1 MSKQKILRNRLDDL
15 FTDMEQEA
23 THLLT
28 DQDAL
33 PGWTWECDSQGYYTA
48 CSPEVKR
55 ILGVES
61 TAFLGQP
68 LASFGLSRQ
77 STSTLAA
84 ILQAGNFPAEATMQF
99 QAKDGNCVNVRAH
112 ISYIE
117 PNESDEGGWRGLNQ
131 VVELE
136 QPTPAGH
143 PAPQPPSSEPVTSPA
158 PTPPAAL
165 SGSHTYGIAV
175 EEEQMAFPVYK
186 PYTPTGQLSIQ
197 ERHTFAHTASP
208 DTPAALA
215 VPIDLQDHSLGLLE
229 IIDDSP
235 NRSWSHDDQ
244 RLVEQVAD
252 QLSLALENAR
262 LFQNTQTALART
274 EALFQVGQSATAF
287 DNIEELLQ
295 SVADTITEVLPAERT
310 RLAVINLDRKEL
322 THFFESNAPPIPT
335 EGAFQDLMDGLAGW
349 CIREHKPAL
358 SLKGSIDPRE
368 SEKARLTRE
377 ETDAG
382 SLVVVP
388 MLYQDEVF
396 GTLTAINTLTQ
407 PDFTQSDVELLTAMA
422 NQVAT
427 ALANAQLFQQIT
439 ARSAEMILINR
450 VVTQLSSSL
459 DLTASLQIVTNELGT
474 GLSLSSSGIALLNPS
489 RTELTVIADY
499 ARSDETRSG
508 VGAVIPLAGNLSS
521 QRVLET
527 KQSLIIDDACSNPL
541 TAPIHDTL
549 RLRGVQTLMIIPLIV
564 RDKVIGTVGLNISD
578 IGRSFTDEEI
588 QLAETLV
595 AQASTAIQNARLFE
609 NTQTALARTEA
620 LFQVGQSATAFENVE
635 ELLQS
640 VADTI
645 TEVLPADRTRLAV
658 VNLDRKEL
666 THFFESNSPPIPT
679 EGAFQ
684 VLMDGLAGWSIRE
697 HKPALSLKEGID
709 LRESENTLKIRAE
722 SDVGSLIVVPMLYQ
736 DKIYGTLTVINTP
749 TQPNF
754 TQSDVDLLTAMANQ
768 VATALANAQLFQQ
781 EQHRRQIAD
790 TLSETARVIGSTLD
804 LKDVGDRLLVQLAD
818 VVEFDTASLQ
828 IIEGDQSRRI
838 SGYSKIEDR
847 IISSHPK
854 LLPPISQDPLI
865 SAVIQSR
872 QPLVL
877 TDTHTDPRWKRL
889 PEAEHTRSW
898 IAAPLLAQDTVIGML
913 TLDHS
918 EPGTYDE
925 ETADLLS
932 AIAAQASI
940 AIRNARLF
948 DQAQSRSAQLQTA
961 AEVSRAA
968 SSILETDPL
977 IQQTVS
983 LIRERF
989 NLYYVGLFLIDEPG
1003 EWTNEPGKWA
1013 VLRAGT
1019 GEAGQIQA
1027 ERGHKLEIGGGS
1039 MISECITSTKA
1050 QTPSRVSDT
1059 TQRFVNPLLPETRTE
1074 IALPLVSRGQV
1085 LGAMSIQSDVED
1097 AFSADDVTVLQTMA
1111 DQVANALQNANLF
1124 DQTQARAE
1132 ELTMLNEMSRAL
1144 SANLDTDTIL
1154 RNIYLYSSRF
1164 IDTSTFFVALYKEE
1178 NNELSFPLSVEDN
1191 QYLDIPTR
1199 PLETGLTEYVIK
1211 NREAVLI
1218 REEVEGWVRD
1228 HGIDLQLTGAMSQ
1241 SWLGIPI
1248 LIGGQAIGIICV
1260 QSETPQH
1267 FSERHRDLMIA
1278 IASQSAIAIQNAQL
1292 FVQTQDAL
1300 SDTEALLT
1308 ITSVASSSL
1317 ELETTLDEVLSQILA
1332 ASDTDSGLITL
1343 FNPTTQTLNLMSH
1356 QLPETL
1362 LNNIHDKGLAGT
1374 LCDLVYQRGEPII
1387 LENLAEGTPVDVTG
1401 LLALGFQSYQGIPL
1415 ESKGVVLGSL
1425 CIFRKEILAPLENNV
1440 TLLQAASQQI
1450 GVAIE
1455 NANLFEQTQTQA
1467 ANLNILNEMGSVL
1480 TGLHDIDS
1488 VVESLY
1494 EYTSRLMDT
1503 TYFYVALLDAHTL
1516 DAHALD
1522 SHTTKLSFPLHIHN
1536 NERWPTPPMKLGSG
1550 LSNHMVRTGKSLLIT
1565 DEVPA
1570 NIKAMGINIELI
1582 GEGKLP
1588 KSYLGSPLVIGEN
1601 TIGLIAVQSI
1611 TTPRLYT
1618 EYHRDLLVS
1627 IANQAAIAI
1636 QSARLFSATR
1646 QQTENLAVLNEMSR
1660 VLSTL
1665 LDIDQIIQTIHKYTS
1680 RLMDTTYF
1688 FVSLYNSEEDT
1699 ISFPLVF
1706 EKGDISSIPS
1716 MKKSKGLTQHVIDTK
1731 EPLLITDNIQ
1741 EIIKELDLEHILLG
1755 APAKSWL
1762 GVPLIIGQDVLG
1774 VISTQNATTP
1784 NVFDE
1789 HHRDLLVSIARQ
1801 SAIAIQTARLFS
1813 ATRQQTEDLAVLNEM
1828 SRVLTAQQDID
1839 TIVESVYDYTTRLMD
1854 TTIFYF
1860 AFYDEDTDEITI
1872 PLTVMNG
1879 EKIDVGT
1886 RKLKHSLTGYII
1898 RTGEPLLIEDN
1909 VLATM
1914 EELGIELSLFAQ
1926 DLPQSWLGAPFLIGD
1941 RVIGVISVQSIT
1953 TPRLFN
1959 SHHRDMLMSIANQT
1973 ANSLQNARLFAETQ
1987 QHVQNLTT
1995 LSDVSESLVSAPLNV
2010 KDVADVIVR
2019 QFVEAMNIPEASV
2032 SLVADE
2038 NSLEIIADIYQGP
2051 NNEYVYDEALGR
2063 VWSLSGSTVSA
2074 QVLDTLEPQ
2083 VIRASDSDIDI
2094 TELAHLEAH
2103 EVGTLVIIPL
2113 VEKGQAIGI
2122 IKLEIWD
2129 KGIWYTSD
2137 QLNLAM
2143 TLANQSAVALDNA
2156 RLYEKQIET
2165 AEELREL
2172 DKLKSQFLANMS
2184 HELRTPLNSIIGFSR
2199 VIMKGIDGPVTDIQ
2213 HEDLS
2218 AIYNAGHHLLKMI
2231 NDILDISKVN
2241 AGKMELTFEDV
2252 YLPDII
2258 DSVIS
2263 TTRGLLKEKP
2273 VKLLTAIAD
2282 YLPNVT
2288 ADSTRVRQIL
2298 LNLLSNSVK
2307 FTEEGS
2313 ITVAARK
2320 QTNSH
2325 GRPEIY
2331 FSIADTGIGI
2341 TPEDH
2346 KKLFQPFIQL
2356 DGSSTRNTGGTG
2368 LGLSITRLLVEL
2380 HGGEIG
2386 MVSEIGKGSTFYFTL
2401 PLTGAT
2407 PPTDLDGST
2416 TILAIDDDP
2425 QVIQLYERYLI
2436 DSGYQVFPLTDPSKV
2451 LEYAK
2456 EIQPFAITLDI
2467 LLPEHDGWQLLQ
2479 DLKNDPETKHIP
2491 VVICSILEDAEKG
2504 RKLGANDYL
2513 TKPILKDDLMRA
2525 LNRIIT

>member
-15 FTDMEQEA
+15 FTDLEQEA
-23 THLLT
+23 THIPA

-33 PGWTWECDSQGYYTA
+33 PGWTWECDSRGYYTA
-48 CSPEVKR
+48 CSPEVGR
-55 ILGVES
+55 ILGVEAE
-61 TAFLGQP
+61 AFLEQP
-68 LASFGLSRQ
+68 LVSFGLSRQ
-77 STSTLAA
+77 SSSALAV
-84 ILQAGNFPAEATMQF
+84 ILQAGNFPVEVALQF
-99 QAKDGNCVNVRAH
+99 QAEDGSRVSVRAH

-136 QPTPAGH
+136 QPTAIEH
-143 PAPQPPSSEPVTSPA
+143 SAPQPPRPEPITGPA

-165 SGSHTYGIAV
+165 SGAYPHGIAV
-175 EEEQMAFPVYK
+175 EEEKMAFSVSR

-197 ERHTFAHTASP
+197 ERQTFAHAASP
-208 DTPAALA
+208 DAPAALA
-215 VPIDLQDHSLGLLE
+215 VPVDLQDHSLGLLE

-235 NRSWSHDDQ
+235 NRIWSQDDQ

-262 LFQNTQTALART
+262 LFQNTQSALART
-274 EALFQVGQSATAF
+274 EALFQVSKSAIAF
-287 DNIEELLQ
+287 ENVEELLQ

-310 RLAVINLDRKEL
+310 LVAVINLDRKEL

-335 EGAFQDLMDGLAGW
+335 EGAFQELMDGLTGW

-368 SEKARLTRE
+368 SEKAHLTRE

-459 DLTASLQIVTNELGT
+459 DLTASLQIVANELGL
-474 GLSLSSSGIALLNPS
+474 GLSLASSGIALLNPS
-489 RTELTVIADY
+489 RTELTVVADY

-508 VGAVIPLAGNLSS
+508 VGAVLPLAGNLSS
-521 QRVLET
+521 QRVIET
-527 KQSLIIDDACSNPL
+527 KQSLIIDDACNNPL

-549 RLRGVQTLMIIPLIV
+549 RQRCVQTLMIIPLIV
-564 RDKVIGTVGLNISD
+564 RENVIGTVGLNISETE
-578 IGRSFTDEEI
+578 RSFTDEEI

-595 AQASTAIQNARLFE
+595 AQASTAIQNARLFQ

-620 LFQVGQSATAFENVE
+620 LFQVGQSAIAFENIE

-645 TEVLPADRTRLAV
+645 AEVLPAARTLVAAI
-658 VNLDRKEL
+658 NLDKEEL
-666 THFFESNSPPIPT
+666 THLFESNAPPIPIEDDT
-679 EGAFQ
+679 FQ
-684 VLMDGLAGWSIRE
+684 QFMDGITGWCIRE
-697 HKPALSLKEGID
+697 HKPALSLKEGVD
-709 LRESENTLKIRAE
+709 PRESEKTLKIRAE
-722 SDVGSLIVVPMLYQ
+722 SDAGSLIVVPMLYQ
-736 DKIYGTLTVINTP
+736 DQIYGTLTAVNTFS
-749 TQPNF
+749 QPNF
-754 TQSDVDLLTAMANQ
+754 TQSDVDLLTAMSSQ

-781 EQHRRQIAD
+781 EQHRRRIAD
-790 TLSETARVIGSTLD
+790 TLSETARVVGATLD

-828 IIEGDQSRRI
+828 VIEGDQSRRI
-838 SGYSKIEDR
+838 SGYSRTKDKT
-847 IISSHPK
+847 ISSHPK
-854 LLPPISQDPLI
+854 LLLSISQDPLI

-877 TDTHTDPRWKRL
+877 TDTQADPRWKSV
-889 PEAEHTRSW
+889 PEAAHIRSW
-898 IAAPLLAQDTVIGML
+898 ITAPLLTQDKVIGML

-932 AIAAQASI
+932 AIAAQASV
-940 AIRNARLF
+940 AVRNARLF
-948 DQAQSRSAQLQTA
+948 EQAQSYSTQLQTA
-961 AEVSRAA
+961 AEVSQAA
-968 SSILETDPL
+968 SSILEPDLL

-989 NLYYVGLFLIDEPG
+989 NLYYVGLFLVDESG

-1013 VLRAGT
+1013 VLRSGT
-1019 GEAGQIQA
+1019 GEAGRIQV
-1027 ERGHKLEIGGGS
+1027 ERGHKLDIGGGS

-1085 LGAMSIQSDVED
+1085 LGAMSIQSNVED
-1097 AFSADDVTVLQTMA
+1097 AFSAEDVAVLQTMA

-1132 ELTMLNEMSRAL
+1132 ELAMLNEMSRAL

-1154 RNIYLYSSRF
+1154 RSIYLYSSRL
-1164 IDTSTFFVALYKEE
+1164 IDTSTFFVALYNEE
-1178 NNELSFPLSVEDN
+1178 NNEISFPLSIEDN
-1191 QYLDIPTR
+1191 QYIDIPTR
-1199 PLETGLTEYVIK
+1199 ALEAGLTEYVIR

-1218 REEVEGWVRD
+1218 REEVEGWIRD
-1228 HGIDLQLTGAMSQ
+1228 HGIELRLVGAMSQ
-1241 SWLGIPI
+1241 SWLGVPI
-1248 LIGGQAIGIICV
+1248 LMGEQAIGIICV
-1260 QSETPQH
+1260 QNETPQH

-1292 FVQTQDAL
+1292 FSQTQDAL
-1300 SDTEALLT
+1300 ADTEALLT

-1317 ELETTLDEVLSQILA
+1317 ELENTLAEVLSQVLTA
-1332 ASDTDSGLITL
+1332 TDSDAGLITI

-1356 QLPETL
+1356 QLPEAL
-1362 LNNIHDKGLAGT
+1362 YNIIREKGLADT
-1374 LCDLVYQRGEPII
+1374 LCGLVYQRGEPII
-1387 LENLAEGTPVDVTG
+1387 IESLAEGAPADVTG

-1425 CIFRKEILAPLENNV
+1425 CTFRKEILAPQETNI
-1440 TLLQAASQQI
+1440 TLLQAAGQQI

-1467 ANLNILNEMGSVL
+1467 ANSNILNEMARVL

-1488 VVESLY
+1488 VADSLY

-1503 TYFYVALLDAHTL
+1503 TSFYVALVDDRVTEI
-1516 DAHALD
+1516 
-1522 SHTTKLSFPLHIHN
+1522 SFVLHILN
-1536 NERWPTPPMKLGSG
+1536 NERCQTAPMKLGGG
-1550 LSNHMVRTGKSLLIT
+1550 LSNHIIRTGKSLLLS
-1565 DEVPA
+1565 DDVPA
-1570 NIKAMGINIELI
+1570 KMEALGIDVILI
-1582 GEGKLP
+1582 GDSKLP
-1588 KSYLGSPLVIGEN
+1588 KSYLGSPLIIGEN
-1601 TIGLIAVQSI
+1601 IIGLIAVQSR

-1618 EYHRDLLVS
+1618 EYHRDLLES
-1627 IANQAAIAI
+1627 LASQAAIAI
-1636 QSARLFSATR
+1636 QSARLFGATR
-1646 QQTENLAVLNEMSR
+1646 RQTEELAVLNEMSR
-1660 VLSTL
+1660 VLNTL
-1665 LDIDQIIQTIHKYTS
+1665 LNVDQIIQTIHEYTS
-1680 RLMDTTYF
+1680 RLMDTTFF
-1688 FVSLYNSEEDT
+1688 FVSLYDSKEET

-1706 EKGDISSIPS
+1706 EKGEISSIPS
-1716 MKKSKGLTQHVIDTK
+1716 MKKNRGLTQHVIDTK
-1731 EPLLITDNIQ
+1731 EPLLIMDNIQ
-1741 EIIKELDLEHILLG
+1741 EVIAEFDLEHILIG

-1774 VISTQNATTP
+1774 VIVTQNATTP

-1801 SAIAIQTARLFS
+1801 ASIAIQTARLFG

-1828 SRVLTAQQDID
+1828 SRVLTDPREID
-1839 TIVESVYDYTTRLMD
+1839 KIIDSVYDYTSRLMD
-1854 TTIFYF
+1854 TTIFYI
-1860 AFYDEDTDEITI
+1860 AFYDEDTDEITR
-1872 PLTVMNG
+1872 PLTIVNG
-1879 EKIDVGT
+1879 ERIDLPS
-1886 RKLKHSLTGYII
+1886 RKLKRGLTEYII
-1898 RTGEPLLIEDN
+1898 RTGEPLLIEEN
-1909 VLATM
+1909 VLAKM
-1914 EELGIELSLFAQ
+1914 EEMDIELSRFDKDPAL
-1926 DLPQSWLGAPFLIGD
+1926 SWLGAPFLIGD
-1941 RVIGVISVQSIT
+1941 RVIGVISVQSTT
-1953 TPRLFN
+1953 TPRLYN
-1959 SHHRDMLMSIANQT
+1959 SRHRDLLMSIASQT
-1973 ANSLQNARLFAETQ
+1973 AISLQNARLFAETQ

-2010 KDVADVIVR
+2010 KEVADVVVR

-2032 SLVADE
+2032 LLVTDE
-2038 NSLEIIADIYQGP
+2038 NSLEIIADIYQGS
-2051 NNEYVYDEALGR
+2051 NDEYVYDEALGR
-2063 VWSLSGSTVSA
+2063 VWSLSESTISS

-2113 VEKGQAIGI
+2113 VVKGQAIGI

-2129 KGIWYTSD
+2129 KKVRYTSD

-2143 TLANQSAVALDNA
+2143 TLANQSAVALDNS
-2156 RLYEKQIET
+2156 RLYENQIET

-2213 HEDLS
+2213 HQDLS

-2231 NDILDISKVN
+2231 NDILDISKVD

-2263 TTRGLLKEKP
+2263 TARGLLKEKP
-2273 VKLLTAIAD
+2273 VKLITAIAD
-2282 YLPNVT
+2282 DLPNVT

-2320 QTNSH
+2320 QANSY
-2325 GRPEIY
+2325 GQPEIY
-2331 FSIADTGIGI
+2331 ISITDTGIGI
-2341 TPEDH
+2341 SPENH
-2346 KKLFQPFIQL
+2346 EKLFQPFMQI

-2368 LGLSITRLLVEL
+2368 LGLSITRLLVDL

-2386 MVSEIGKGSTFYFTL
+2386 MDSDIGKGSTFYFTL
-2401 PLTGAT
+2401 PLAGAT
-2407 PPTDLDGST
+2407 PPPPDVDGST

-2425 QVIQLYERYLI
+2425 QVIQLYERYLS
-2436 DSGYQVFPLTDPSKV
+2436 DSGYQVVPLTDPSKI
-2451 LEYAK
+2451 LEYAQ

-2525 LNRIIT
+2525 LKRISA